1 MTAAELI
8 LLVAAFVGL
17 YRLLRPVQRRLEVLL
32 TRTLSRRPR
41 GELPTID
48 VTDFTSHSAHKKDR
62 YHT

>member
-1 MTAAELI
+1 
-8 LLVAAFVGL
+8 
-17 YRLLRPVQRRLEVLL
+17 VQRRLEVFL
-32 TRTLSRRPR
+32 TRKLSRRPR